1 MLGLDDLSGKPYK
14 RRVWDLISLDWVMGA
29 SISKGDK
36 DNDAAPVGDHSSQ
49 SSSQPGT
56 TLISVLA
63 PNPVWAFESAL
74 IENQIE
80 PYSASR
86 FTASSGPGPPP
97 APECRCKSQE
107 GRSLKTWP
115 IADLTI
121 AISSA
126 FDITSKL

>member
-1 MLGLDDLSGKPYK
+1 MDDLSGKRYK
-14 RRVWDLISLDWVMGA
+14 RRVWDLISLDWIMGA
-29 SISKGDK
+29 SIPRETKTQMQPQLGIHCSQ
-36 DNDAAPVGDHSSQ
+36 PSSQ
-49 SSSQPGT
+49 SSP

-86 FTASSGPGPPP
+86 FTASSGPGPPL